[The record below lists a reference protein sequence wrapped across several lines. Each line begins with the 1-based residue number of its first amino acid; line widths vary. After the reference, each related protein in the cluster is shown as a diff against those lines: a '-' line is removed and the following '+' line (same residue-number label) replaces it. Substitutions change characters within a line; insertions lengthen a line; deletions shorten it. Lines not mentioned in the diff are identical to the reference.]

1 MQIPFVEG
9 FGHSLKTRKASNSVI
24 VRLET
29 DEGVVGYGE
38 GAPRPYVTG
47 ETVASMTRSVSE
59 TFWPALKGVELPIGD
74 APDLL
79 AQVDALLPDALP
91 TSDESQAGVLAHH
104 SARAAVEVALLD
116 TALKGAE
123 RSLGAVIQP
132 TGTPLIY
139 SGVITSESVE
149 RALANARRMKSIG
162 LTVFKVKVGFDGDVA
177 LIASLREALGPESS
191 IRIDANGV
199 WTLDQALD
207 TLNQLVSY
215 NVASC
220 EEPLGRSRMAD
231 LPSLAAQ
238 SPIPIMVDESLC
250 TLEDAQ
256 WLGEQSGCHLFNV
269 RVSKC
274 GGIFRCLQ
282 FVDRARQHGIRV
294 QVGSHVGETSIL
306 AAAGR
311 HLAASLDDLAFLEG
325 SFGTILLSVDVTRQS
340 VRFGHRG
347 MAAPL
352 KGPGLGIRVLDDRL
366 AQHAA
371 SVHPLDSNDL
381 S

>member
-47 ETVASMTRSVSE
+47 ETVESMTRSVSD
-59 TFWPALKGVELPIGD
+59 TFWSALKGVELPVGD

-104 SARAAVEVALLD
+104 CARAAVEVALLD
-116 TALKGAE
+116 LLLKHAD
-123 RSLGAVIQP
+123 RSLGALLVP
-132 TGTPLIY
+132 TGDALVY
-139 SGVITSESVE
+139 SGVITSGSEE
-149 RALANARRMKSIG
+149 RVLSNARRMKSIG
-162 LTVFKVKVGFDGDVA
+162 LTQYKVKLGFEDDVA
-177 LIASLREALGPESS
+177 IVASLREALGPESS
-191 IRIDANGV
+191 IRVDANGV
-199 WTLDQALD
+199 WTLDHALD
-207 TLNQLVSY
+207 TLNQLVPY

-231 LPSLAAQ
+231 LPALAAQ

-294 QVGSHVGETSIL
+294 QVSSHVGETSIL

-311 HLAASLDDLAFLEG
+311 HLGASLDDLAFLEG
-325 SFGTILLSVDVTRQS
+325 SYGTILLSVDVTRQS

-347 MAAPL
+347 NAAPL
-352 KGPGLGIRVLDDRL
+352 RGPGLGIRVLDDRL
-366 AQHAA
+366 AQHA
-371 SVHPLDSNDL
+371 DSTHSLN
-381 S
+381 